1 MDWLGAHLW
10 VMWLVAAIALGAFET
25 ASLDLV
31 LLMLAGGAL
40 AAMVAA
46 IVTGSLFAQV
56 IVFALA
62 SLGLLTFA
70 RPGVVRALHGGP
82 DLRLG
87 VTRLIGLESI
97 TTQRVS
103 TLDQGRIKIDGEDW
117 AAKPY
122 DPTTVIEP
130 GTPVVVVEIKGA
142 TAYIH
147 PLPGRSAELSQ
158 EVTP

>member
-1 MDWLGAHLW
+1 MEWLGDHLW
-10 VMWLVAAIALGAFET
+10 AMWLIAAIALAAFET

-46 IVTGSLFAQV
+46 LVTTSLFAQV
-56 IVFALA
+56 IVFALV
-62 SLGLLTFA
+62 SLGLVTFV
-70 RPGVVRALHGGP
+70 RPAAARALHGGAE
-82 DLRLG
+82 LRLG
-87 VTRLIGLESI
+87 VTRLIGMESVA
-97 TTQRVS
+97 TQRVS
-103 TLDQGRIKIDGEDW
+103 IVESARIRIDGEDW

-122 DPTTVIEP
+122 DPTSIIEP

-142 TAYIH
+142 TAYVH
-147 PLPGRSAELSQ
+147 PLPGHVAGVSQ

>member
-1 MDWLGAHLW
+1 MDWLGDHLW
-10 VMWLVAAIALGAFET
+10 VMWLVAAIALAAFET

-31 LLMLAGGAL
+31 LLMLAGGAV

-46 IVTGSLFAQV
+46 LATGSLFAQV

-70 RPGVVRALHGGP
+70 RPSVLRRVHGGP
-82 DLRLG
+82 EPRLG
-87 VTRLIGLESI
+87 VTRLIGQESV
-97 TTQRVS
+97 TTERVS
-103 TLDQGRIKIDGEDW
+103 ALVMARIKIDGEDW

-122 DPTTVIEP
+122 DPTSVIEP
-130 GTPVVVVEIKGA
+130 GTPVVVIEIKGA